1 LTVRCVPAV
10 RSESS
15 SDLRG
20 DGDGERGARKSGE
33 ARMELRV
40 RVEERFAR
48 PRRGVDRGARPR
60 WTSRRRAWRV
70 SSCAEGGDL
79 LGEGRGT
86 GQAARVRGKLVGEG
100 WGRVLFALQSQ
111 VPRWRI
117 LHRVHEVI
125 AQISTSNTRFSF
137 VQHLHSDF

>member
-1 LTVRCVPAV
+1 MVWCVPAV

-40 RVEERFAR
+40 RVEERSAR

-60 WTSRRRAWRV
+60 RASRRRAWRV

-79 LGEGRGT
+79 PGEGRGT
-86 GQAARVRGKLVGEG
+86 GQPARVRGELVGEG
-100 WGRVLFALQSQ
+100 
-111 VPRWRI
+111 
-117 LHRVHEVI
+117 
-125 AQISTSNTRFSF
+125 
-137 VQHLHSDF
+137 